1 MGGGYEEEEELPDRG
16 RERGAE
22 GGQGVQVDTE
32 IPGGWHFCEQTGRTK
47 RAAGL
52 AGEAR
57 LRSRLF
63 DVPGCLPADTSGAV
77 SG

>member
-32 IPGGWHFCEQTGRTK
+32 IPGG
-47 RAAGL
+47 L
-52 AGEAR
+52 ARWVAF
-57 LRSRLF
+57 L
-63 DVPGCLPADTSGAV
+63 
-77 SG
+77 